1 MSLSLVSADFDAG
14 GNIPAVHTCDGSD
27 TVTLKAVTMASLS
40 ASDFTFHAPSAPAAS
55 WAAYTAAANSH
66 LHTA

>member
-1 MSLSLVSADFDAG
+1 MV
-14 GNIPAVHTCDGSD
+14 ITYDGSD

>member
-1 MSLSLVSADFDAG
+1 MSQAAAG
-14 GNIPAVHTCDGSD
+14 VVITYDGSD